1 MNISYVNYLNESVE
15 TLNLSVNAYKK
26 AVSDSEAV
34 RASYENRVAAQ
45 RHYAA
50 DREKTLGEIV
60 KDTAKT
66 ATVRQ
71 MAAAELDDMKSSTYP
86 PTASEEKA
94 YHDAHIAAQEAI
106 SEIRKSK
113 EECKIALA
121 AVKKELE
128 KDEKNIFSENANV
141 QWLERMLQDD
151 KGLTA

>member
-1 MNISYVNYLNESVE
+1 MKIDYVNYLNESVE

-34 RASYENRVAAQ
+34 RAAYQNRVAAQ
-45 RHYAA
+45 RHFAE
-50 DREKTLGEIV
+50 DRAKTLGEIV
-60 KDTAKT
+60 NDTSKA
-66 ATVRQ
+66 AAVRQ
-71 MAAAELDDMKSSTYP
+71 MAAAELDDMKNSTYP
-86 PTASEEKA
+86 PTASEEEA
-94 YHDAHIAAQEAI
+94 YQDAHIAAQEAI

-121 AVKKELE
+121 AVKKALE